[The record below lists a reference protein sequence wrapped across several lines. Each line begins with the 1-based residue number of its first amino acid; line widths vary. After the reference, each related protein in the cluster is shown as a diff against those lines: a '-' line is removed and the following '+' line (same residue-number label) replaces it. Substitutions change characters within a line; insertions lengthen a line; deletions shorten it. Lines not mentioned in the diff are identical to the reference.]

1 MSSTVIIIPTR
12 LQARRLPDKPLK
24 LIKKKEMILHVYDLA
39 VKSGV
44 GEVLVVTPDKII
56 SELIKKNGGKSFV
69 SEDNHETGTDR
80 VFEAFKK
87 FYSSKPEII
96 INLQGDMP
104 NLNPNDIIKLRDYLK
119 SKKCHIG
126 TLASDLK
133 NIEEIQDRNV
143 VKVIAKKNIGNLDFS
158 EALDFKREVTDK
170 ENKYIFHHIGIYA
183 FTKEA
188 LIRYVNLKRSK
199 SEIERNLEQM
209 RALEDKMNIH
219 VGFTRSKPLSVDT
232 EQDLSNI
239 KKIMEK

>member
-1 MSSTVIIIPTR
+1 MRLWDALIFMSSTVIIIPTR

-119 SKKCHIG
+119 SKSAI
-126 TLASDLK
+126 
-133 NIEEIQDRNV
+133 
-143 VKVIAKKNIGNLDFS
+143 
-158 EALDFKREVTDK
+158 
-170 ENKYIFHHIGIYA
+170 
-183 FTKEA
+183 
-188 LIRYVNLKRSK
+188 
-199 SEIERNLEQM
+199 
-209 RALEDKMNIH
+209 
-219 VGFTRSKPLSVDT
+219 
-232 EQDLSNI
+232 
-239 KKIMEK
+239 